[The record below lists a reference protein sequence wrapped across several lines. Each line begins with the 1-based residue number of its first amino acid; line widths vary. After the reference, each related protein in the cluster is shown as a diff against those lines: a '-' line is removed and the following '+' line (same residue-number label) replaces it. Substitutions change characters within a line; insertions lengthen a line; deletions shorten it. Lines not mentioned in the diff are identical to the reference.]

1 MNLILI
7 MFLFFDMCNNP
18 IILNQKSKY
27 SSLCRRVEVPC
38 NNCLGCRIDKLMLW
52 QARCNSEYIKYRSA
66 FVTFTYDDYNLP
78 YKTSSS
84 MFPTLVRL
92 DLHKYIDNI
101 RHKVKKL
108 SLIPDGCCKDFHYFG
123 CGEYGDS
130 FQRPHYHVLFFGLDF
145 ADFNNFFVST
155 WKKGLVK
162 SLPVSTGAIRYVV
175 DYMTKNINGDMALKQ
190 YDEQDI
196 ERPFYVCSRGIGSD
210 FFYAHK
216 DEIASTGN
224 VKIGSRIIPVPTYYS
239 NLFFDCSDD
248 NVRLRLKSFYES
260 YQKVIQS
267 AHSQGFSNYDDY
279 VKYTRRANELS
290 LSSKLHNKGIAN
302 IPSYVEI

>member
-1 MNLILI
+1 
-7 MFLFFDMCNNP
+7 MCNNP

-84 MFPTLVRL
+84 IFPTLVRL
-92 DLHKYIDNI
+92 DLHKYIDTI

-175 DYMTKNINGDMALKQ
+175 DYMTKSINGDMA
-190 YDEQDI
+190 
-196 ERPFYVCSRGIGSD
+196 
-210 FFYAHK
+210 
-216 DEIASTGN
+216 GN

-248 NVRLRLKSFYES
+248 NVRLRLKSFYDS